1 MGSFQVEVPKLGY
14 FEDLIACR
22 AACPVHTDASGYVQ
36 AVAEGDYQLAYRI
49 ARAPNPFASICGRV
63 CGAPC
68 ERACR
73 RGTIDRPVS
82 IRAIKRT
89 ATERFGAEVTDD
101 LRSTLEMSTAAGLL
115 GAEPN
120 GHRVAIVGAGVAGL
134 TCAHDLRR
142 LGYEITVFEAL
153 PKPGGMLR
161 YGVPRFRLPVD
172 LIDREIE
179 AILSMGIDLRCG
191 VRIGRDETLGGLRA
205 QGYAAVFLG
214 VGLQSSRTL
223 DIPGSDLKGIV
234 PGLRHLVDFN
244 TDTAGPALGRVV
256 VIGGG
261 DVAFDC
267 ARTAIR
273 LPGTESVTLV
283 CLESLDEMPADTVE
297 ILEGDEEGVLRRNRM
312 GPVAFVGEDGR
323 VTGVRVRDVERVF
336 DEHGRFAPVLAEGS
350 EQVIPCDTVLL
361 AVGQVGD
368 PTFAAGLQTL
378 ELGGGGTVV
387 ADFQTGRTSVPW
399 LFAGGDIALGPRLF
413 IDAVAQGQRAA
424 RAIHEHVADE
434 RIDDAPNRAFTCEFT
449 RQGLQHDYL
458 TSSRLFPPATEP
470 ASRLESPDAPV
481 EEMYRDADARAQ
493 GARCL
498 RCEVE
503 TIFDGTLCILCGG
516 CADVCPT
523 YCLRLV
529 TLDEIG
535 MADPAMPEASAI
547 IKDEDR
553 CIRCAQC
560 AIRCPTDAITME
572 RLVGHE
578 PWQVVRS

>member
-1 MGSFQVEVPKLGY
+1 MAAFEVDIPNLKY

-36 AVAEGDYQLAYRI
+36 AVAEGDYELAYRI

-89 ATERFGAEVTDD
+89 TTERFGVEVTPN
-101 LRSTLEMSTAAGLL
+101 LRSTLEMSTAAGRLNAKPI
-115 GAEPN
+115 GK
-120 GHRVAIVGAGVAGL
+120 RVAIVGAGVAGL

-153 PKPGGMLR
+153 EKPGGMLR
-161 YGVPRFRLPVD
+161 YGVPQFRLPHD

-179 AILSMGIDLRCG
+179 AILSMGVELRCN
-191 VRIGRDETLGGLRA
+191 VRIGRDKTLNGLREE
-205 QGYAAVFLG
+205 GFDAVFLG
-214 VGLQSSRTL
+214 VGLQQSRML
-223 DIPGSDLKGIV
+223 KLPGHELSGIV
-234 PGLRHLVDFN
+234 PGLKHLYAFN
-244 TDTAGPALGRVV
+244 TDTPVDPLGSVV

-261 DVAFDC
+261 DVAYDC

-273 LPGTESVTLV
+273 MSGTKRVTLM

-297 ILEGDEEGVLRRNRM
+297 ILEGEEEGVIRRNRV
-312 GPVAFVGEDGR
+312 GPVRFVGEHGS
-323 VTGVRVRDVERVF
+323 VTGVEIRQVERVY
-336 DEHGRFAPVLAEGS
+336 DESGAFAPILTEGTEEVL
-350 EQVIPCDTVLL
+350 PCDTVLL
-361 AVGQVGD
+361 AVGQMGD
-368 PTFAAGLQTL
+368 TDFAANVR
-378 ELGGGGTVV
+378 ELSLGSGGTVV
-387 ADFQTGRTSVPW
+387 ADFDTGKTSVPW

-424 RAIHEHVADE
+424 RSIHEFATGEQIDE
-434 RIDDAPNRAFTCEFT
+434 SKDRAFACELI
-449 RQGLQHDYL
+449 REGLQHDYL
-458 TSSRLFPPATEP
+458 ESKRLFPPATDP
-470 ASRLESPDAPV
+470 STRIQSTAAPV
-481 EEMYRDADARAQ
+481 EVMYEDADAREQ

-503 TIFDGTLCILCGG
+503 TVFDGSKCILCGG

-529 TLDEIG
+529 PLEEIG
-535 MADPAMPEASAI
+535 MANPSMPGASAI

-560 AIRCPTDAITME
+560 VIRCPTDAITME
-572 RLVGHE
+572 RMVGHE
-578 PWQVVRS
+578 PWEVLRR